1 MEPIRH
7 LAELLLKCDT
17 NSAGI
22 TFLQSGQD
30 QSYTYSELHNRAAAV
45 LVMLQERGIPVA
57 CPVIIQ
63 TEDNEAF
70 IILFWACV
78 LGGYVPVPVTAAH
91 NDEQRNKLL
100 QIYKELGVA
109 YVIAASEAIS
119 SLGTYSSRIG
129 AEELYRCLVTRT
141 VLLEEVLS
149 ADLTLAACAKLH
161 TPRSEDTAFI
171 QFSSG
176 STGNPKGV
184 VLTHDNLLANMSAI
198 LAGSRTTESDS
209 SLSWLPLTHDMGLIG
224 FHLTPILGRIHQYQ
238 MTTSAFVL
246 HPMNWLRTASERR
259 ISCLASPNFG
269 YSHFLQHFKPE
280 QAVGE
285 QWDLSCI
292 RLIFNGAE
300 PISEAICRQFL
311 VSLKPYGLPSN
322 SLFPVYG
329 LAEASLAVTFPDPEE
344 ELRVSYLD
352 REQLGL
358 GSPVCLVEAES
369 KQAVPILDLGYPVKD
384 CAVSI
389 RDEDQI
395 QMDEGRIGLIY
406 IQGRNVTAGYYNL
419 PDANKQL
426 ITPDGWLNTGDLGYV
441 VGGRLFVTGRMK
453 DILFVNGQNL
463 YPHDLEQIASE
474 AQSLSLGKIAVC
486 GVQDPV
492 SKQDEIVVFVQHRG
506 KLESFTGIRADVKSL
521 LNRATGLD
529 VTTVLPIRQIPKT
542 TSGKIQRYLLA
553 ERFASGEFTEAATKL
568 TIWEIETLLPAAGD
582 NSSLQG
588 QDIAMTDTEIRIADF
603 WSEVL
608 GISQPSMNAHFLEL
622 GGNSLKAGMIASRLQ
637 DTWAIEASLGEVLQ
651 HETIRS
657 LAAWVDSCSGNKQAE
672 QAIPIIPVGARA
684 YYPLTS
690 AQNRLYVLQQINPS
704 LTHYNLP
711 YEISLTGACD
721 QTKLAAAWQDLTRR
735 HVMLRTSISML
746 DGTAVQYVAE
756 EVELPLLW
764 VDGTDWTEEQIRH
777 YSISFV
783 RPFKM
788 EQAPLFRVEIVKLAH
803 DRHLMLLDMHH
814 IITDGSSMGIWI
826 REFAALY
833 DGVELPAQPLQYT
846 DIALW
851 LDMQRNTS
859 EWERSRQYWQT
870 TFTDG
875 CPRLTLPLDQT
886 RPLTPSYS
894 GRVESVRVDAA
905 LVNKL
910 NKLAHTSGCTLYT
923 VLVSL
928 YYVLLS
934 RYSGQQ
940 DIVIGTA
947 AAGRTRTEMEQVAG
961 LFVNMIPLRLR
972 RTDVSPKIQETNTSP
987 LAVIEQNADQTHIHE
1002 SSSTVVDITLNA
1014 WFRAVQEQLSEA
1026 LRHQTLPFEEMM
1038 EAAGH
1043 ISEMGRHPLFDTAFT
1058 LQNMDLP
1065 ELRTKQF
1072 TCEIAPLHTSTSKF
1086 DMSWE
1091 GYVTAQGLDLHVEFS
1106 LELFRSDSIRQ
1117 MLRCYTYLLEQ
1128 AVDNSVQTLNKLEL
1142 MSEPEQAQLIME
1154 CSEMTDSRH
1163 RDMALHEW
1171 FEWQVDEQPEAI
1183 ALEMGEHKW
1192 HYAKLNSEANRLA
1205 RWLMDKST
1213 VSQAAANARREGARP
1228 CVALIMD
1235 RSMEMIA
1242 AMLAVLKA
1250 GMAYVPIDPSFP
1262 TERIRYMFEDAQIS
1276 AALVNGDR
1284 LQLRRELEESG
1295 ALPSVWFHV
1304 TEQQME
1310 YINYDESNLAVA
1322 TNVDDVAYMMYT
1334 SGTTGRPK
1342 GIYTTHANVTRVV
1355 RHTNYLELTAH
1366 DTLLQLS
1373 NYAFDGSTFDIY
1385 GALLNGS
1392 RLIMLQMDEIA
1403 DPFRIME
1410 QIVNKGVTV
1419 FFATT
1424 ALFNM
1429 LVDHDLAGLMQVRH
1443 VLFGGER
1450 ASMSHVRRA
1459 YDAMGPGK
1467 LLHVYGPTETTVFA
1481 SCYPILSWNSEQVTI
1496 PIGQP
1501 ITRTELYV
1509 LDAEGRMA
1517 AKGAAGE
1524 LYIGGDGLALGY
1536 ANLPAMT
1543 AERFVK
1549 HCTDSTRR
1557 MYRTSDLVRWN
1568 ADGQLEYL
1576 DRLDKQVKLRGY
1588 RIELGEIESAWL
1600 RLPDVREA
1608 YITTRELGGD
1618 LALCAYIVADK
1629 PIVVAEYV
1637 QELRRVL
1644 PYYMVPAAVI
1654 QLDKLPLT
1662 SNGKV
1667 DMRALPAPEAAFMV
1681 LQPETE
1687 TERDLQLLWQEA
1699 LNVDEIGV
1707 TDHFFERG
1715 GHSLKASKLASLIYK
1730 HFHLQMPIQQIF
1742 SLPTIRE
1749 QAAWIDGHDKVDRS
1763 GYRSIPAAVRMPAYP
1778 TSPAQQRMYLLD
1790 QFEGVGTTYHMPI
1803 LFEVEGELTLDL
1815 AEAAWQKMITTH
1827 EPFRTSFRMYE
1838 GHIQQLIHESAAF
1851 QMNQIVLPDKVEGW
1865 DKKELTTYCLRYLRP
1880 FCLSEAPLLHGYWII
1895 AQSKRYMLIDIHH
1908 IVADGISLQTLIS
1921 DWARCV
1927 AGYVSQPP
1935 EVQYKDYAVWLNGE
1949 QAVTDLKRSEAYWQQ
1964 QLPQELPVL
1973 ELPTDFSR
1981 GDQRSFRGGLVPFEL
1996 SSQTG
2001 KRMAEHCERRGLT
2014 MNSFLFSLYSLLLHQ
2029 FTGQDECIIGS
2040 LASGRTHPDTE
2051 QMIGMFN
2058 AFLPIFIG
2066 INSGRTVDEHTKY
2079 VQDQLSGA
2087 YSHQEFSV
2095 ESLINLDQR
2104 PVPYDRS
2111 RNPLFD
2117 TMLIVH
2123 NQMDA
2128 EEQVCG
2134 HGFKLKPLPLHTAT
2148 AKLDVKLDIFL
2159 YGDGR
2164 ISGAMEYNTDLF
2176 KEETISRLV
2185 AQWLHLMEQALQQPE
2200 QGCCEL
2206 LRASEADTVLLSGFN
2221 ETSAPFPSHMLLHQW
2236 LEEQARAH
2244 PDRTAVRCA
2253 EQELTYRQLNER
2265 ANQFARVLRGY
2276 GVKADTVVPVV
2287 AERSLELFVGIFAI
2301 LKAGGAYLPISPEYP
2316 EERIRYFLEDS
2327 QSKLVCTQ
2335 HKWRKS
2341 LPFYGTVIELDDE
2354 TCGRSKDR
2362 HDLVPVSTPQHL
2374 AYVIYTSGSTGMP
2387 KGVMVEHCAIVNR
2400 IHWMQQAY
2408 PLTEADIILHKT
2420 PITFDVS
2427 VWELFWWS
2435 AAGATVYVL
2444 EPGGEKDPVSLI
2456 ETIDLQR
2463 ITIMH
2468 FVPSMLGLFLR
2479 SADQRCGDDEYGM
2492 LSSLRFVFTSGEAL
2506 MPQHVETFRKIFK
2519 DKRTA
2524 ALVNLYG
2531 PTEAAVDVTA
2541 YACDAYCKGSVPIGS
2556 PISNIQ
2562 LYIVNEELE
2571 QQPIGVPGQLCIAG
2585 TGLARGYWN
2594 KPALTAERFVE
2605 HPHQPATRM
2614 YLTGDRA
2621 RWLPD
2626 GNIEYQGRMDQQV
2639 KIRGIRIECG
2649 EIEHVL
2655 LRHSGIAEAVVTA
2668 VEDKLLEQVLCAYIV
2683 PQAAGKVS
2691 QQGDHQLEQL
2701 VTDPD
2706 TVFSSQ
2712 ADMFDD
2718 EELMTWMQRLL
2729 PEYMIPVYIIR
2740 LDQLPLTPSGKLDRR
2755 NLPLPS
2761 WKTGGSGEA
2770 PQTSTEQQLAAIWQQ
2785 VLAVTAPARDDH
2797 FFMLG
2802 GHSLRAAQ
2810 LAGLVEQ
2817 QFQVQFTLQH
2827 VFQAPVLRHMAT
2839 VIETAGCMTSMPLE
2853 PVEKR
2858 PNYPLSLAQNRLFIL
2873 QEMDQ
2878 EQTAYNLPFAVHI
2891 KGALDTETLE
2901 RALIRLVE
2909 EHEPLRTSF
2918 KWYEG
2923 APVQCIV
2930 ESEHVEMRLEHYNQS
2945 KRHQSLDEAMLEA
2958 AKTFI
2963 RPFDL
2968 SKAPLM
2974 RACLMERGSDEF
2986 TLMMDMHHIVSDGIS
3001 MNIMADQLVREY
3013 EYLHGMNNGTS
3024 KANDDRHSLTAAK
3037 PLRIQYKDYAVWQQQ
3052 WMSSEARTKEETYW
3066 REALEGSLPLL
3077 HLPLDYTRPALQSFK
3092 GECVYAELTQSQLEL
3107 VKAAA
3112 SKLDMTLFMY
3122 VLTAFHA
3129 LLFKVSGQEDII
3141 VGTPIGGRLHTD
3153 TEPLIGMFVNTLPIR
3168 TRPTASITFS
3178 AFAHQVKHQTVQAFA
3193 HQTLPFEQIVTALQ
3207 VPRDLSRNP
3216 IFDVLFVMQNMGLP
3230 STEVEGLQF
3239 DSQLLNAGVSK
3250 LDLTVEVTEIEGGLH
3265 IRAEYATAL
3274 FERTSVLR
3282 LLDYYMHVLTSA
3294 AAQPDAALGELRL
3307 MTHAEECSMYG
3318 LFNCT
3323 RHLFPV
3329 DMTLGEAVEQYA
3341 KDEPART
3348 ALLVGDRE
3356 VTYGELQHQA
3366 EHLAHLLRSKG
3377 VKTDS
3382 LVAICMERSLAMIVA
3397 ILGIWKAGGAY
3408 VPISPS
3414 QPLDRMRF
3422 VLEDSNT
3429 SLVLV
3434 ETGSEMLQ
3442 ADLGDVV
3449 LVPVSAC
3456 MFASDRLD
3464 DMVAM
3469 SMGETQCSEQTIH
3482 SDNRQAITDNATSND
3497 AAYVIYTSGSTG
3509 QPKGVLVEHQAAVNR
3524 IHWMQEMYPLHAED
3538 VILQK
3543 TPYTFDVSVWEL
3555 IWWAFGGAKVALL
3568 EPGEEKDPSAIVAA
3582 IARYRV
3588 TTIHFVPSMLEL
3600 FLAHLEH
3607 NPHARH
3613 GLSSL
3618 RYVFTS
3624 GEALKAEHV
3633 ERFKQLMT
3641 DYSNAALINLYGP
3654 TEAAID
3660 VTYYDCSEWQGTLVP
3675 IGKPIYNTELYVVN
3689 DQFQRQPI
3697 GIPGELCIAG
3707 TCLARGYVNRE
3718 ELTAERFIVNPY
3730 VPGSKMYRTGDMA
3743 RWLPDGNIEYLGR
3756 LDNQVK
3762 VRGFRIECGEI
3773 EHALLKEPFVRD
3785 AIVVKL
3791 EDSTRADYLCAY
3803 LVTTATVTAAQ
3814 LRASLQLRLPEY
3826 MIPAVYVEL
3835 ESMPLTSNGK
3845 VDRRRLP
3852 RPEHRV
3858 DSGQEFVEAKDGT
3871 EEVVASVWRELL
3883 GRERIGSRDNFFDCG
3898 GDSLLIIRMHHM
3910 LDRRYPGLLKVTD
3923 LFNYPTVSGLA
3934 AYIDVM
3940 QTGHLSADWSGLQVP
3955 EQLLNRTSSTEWN
3968 GLYRFEVDKMLLD
3981 GLRKVSHAEGI
3992 RVNELMLA
4000 VLAWYFKQATG
4011 SQNVQMLHMNDE
4023 REARLIKIDFTQTQD
4038 FHELVSVVTE
4048 GDQVLKRLEQ
4058 WRKLPTGEGS
4068 KNQSIAPLFYEGAPH
4083 KLAVNYE
4090 LLQAY
4095 ELIVSLPVVTVE
4107 HAVLKGEWAFNGQR
4121 MDKERMRHWLQG
4133 YVKLLRLVV
4142 QQFEHTV
4149 HSIGAETAASTDK
4162 G

>member
-1 MEPIRH
+1 MKPIRH
-7 LAELLLKCDT
+7 LAELLLKSDT
-17 NSAGI
+17 KSAGI

-30 QSYTYSELHNRAAAV
+30 RSYSYNDLYNKSAAV
-45 LVMLQERGIPVA
+45 LSMLQERGIPVA
-57 CPVIIQ
+57 CPIIIQ
-63 TEDNEAF
+63 TDDNEALV
-70 IILFWACV
+70 ILFWACV

-100 QIYKELGVA
+100 QIYKELGLA
-109 YVIAASEAIS
+109 YVVAAGEAIS
-119 SLGTYSSRIG
+119 SLGAYSSRVG
-129 AEELYRCLVTRT
+129 AEELYRSLVTRT
-141 VLLEEVLS
+141 VLLDEVLS
-149 ADLTLAACAKLH
+149 ADATLATGAKLH
-161 TPRSEDTAFI
+161 TPRMEDTAFI

-176 STGNPKGV
+176 STGSPKGV

-198 LAGSRTTESDS
+198 LDGSRTTEADS

-269 YSHFLQHFKPE
+269 YAHFLQHFKPE

-285 QWDLSCI
+285 QWDLSCV

-300 PISEAICRQFL
+300 PISEVICRQFL
-311 VSLKPYGLPSN
+311 TCLAPYGLPSN

-344 ELRVSYLD
+344 ELQVSYLD

-358 GSPVCLVEAES
+358 GSAVCLVDAEAKE
-369 KQAVPILDLGYPVKD
+369 AVPILDLGYPVKD
-384 CAVSI
+384 CAVTI

-395 QMDEGRIGLIY
+395 QMEEGHIGLIY
-406 IQGRNVTAGYYNL
+406 IQGRNVTAGYFNL
-419 PDANKQL
+419 PDINKQL
-426 ITPDGWLNTGDLGYV
+426 ITVDGWLNTGDLGYMQN
-441 VGGRLFVTGRMK
+441 GRLFVTGRMK

-474 AQSLSLGKIAVC
+474 AKSLSLGKVAVC

-492 SKQDEIVVFVQHRG
+492 TKQDEIVVFVQYRG
-506 KLESFTGIRADVKSL
+506 KLESFVGIRSEVKSL

-529 VTTVLPIRQIPKT
+529 VTSVLPIRQIPKT

-553 ERFASGEFTEAATKL
+553 ERFGSGEFTEVVAKLAILEVDAT
-568 TIWEIETLLPAAGD
+568 PSAAGD
-582 NSSLQG
+582 DSRFQA
-588 QDIAMTDTEIRIADF
+588 QIMTMTDTESRIAAF
-603 WSEVL
+603 WNEVL
-608 GISQPSMNAHFLEL
+608 GLSQPSIDAHFLEM

-637 DTWAIEASLGEVLQ
+637 DTWGLEVSLGEVLQ

-657 LAAWVDSCSGNKQAE
+657 LAAWVDASIGDKQVE
-672 QAIPIIPVGARA
+672 QTNPIVPASASA

-711 YEISLTGACD
+711 YVVTITGTCD
-721 QTKLAAAWQDLTRR
+721 YTKLAAAWQQLMRR
-735 HVMLRTSISML
+735 HVMLRTSISQL
-746 DGTAVQYVAE
+746 EDTAVQYVAE
-756 EVELPLLW
+756 DVELPLLW
-764 VDGTDWTEEQIRH
+764 VDGTDWTEEQIRS
-777 YSISFV
+777 YSVSFV
-783 RPFKM
+783 RPFQL
-788 EQAPLFRVEIVKLAH
+788 EQAPLFRIEIVKLAH

-833 DGVELPAQPLQYT
+833 DGFELPARSLQYT
-846 DIALW
+846 DVALW
-851 LDMQRNTS
+851 LNKQHDTP
-859 EWERSRQYWQT
+859 EWRHAWQHWQA
-870 TFTDG
+870 TFADG
-875 CPRLTLPLDQT
+875 CPRLTLPLDFV
-886 RPLTPSYS
+886 RPLTPSYR
-894 GRVESVRVDAA
+894 GGVESVRIDAA
-905 LVNKL
+905 LLSKL
-910 NKLAHTSGCTLYT
+910 HKLANNSGCTLYT

-947 AAGRTRTEMEQVAG
+947 AAGRTRTEMEQIAG

-972 RTDVSPKIQETNTSP
+972 NNISNMQQSKSNPAAVSELASNQANLQGSTSTI
-987 LAVIEQNADQTHIHE
+987 L
-1002 SSSTVVDITLNA
+1002 DITLSE
-1014 WFRAVQEQLSEA
+1014 WFQAVQEQLSAA
-1026 LRHQTLPFEEMM
+1026 LRHQALPFEDMM

-1043 ISEMGRHPLFDTAFT
+1043 ISEMGRHPFFDTAFT

-1065 ELRTKQF
+1065 ELRTQHF
-1072 TCEIAPLHTSTSKF
+1072 TCEIAPLLTSTSKF

-1106 LELFRSDSIRQ
+1106 LELFRADTIRQ

-1128 AVDNSVQTLNKLEL
+1128 AVDYSDQSLSKLEL
-1142 MSEPEQAQLIME
+1142 MNKPQQAQLLRE
-1154 CSEMTDSRH
+1154 CSEMTDVRH
-1163 RDMALHEW
+1163 REMTLHGW
-1171 FEWQVDEQPEAI
+1171 FEWQVEERPEAI
-1183 ALEMGEHKW
+1183 ALEMDEQQW
-1192 HYAKLNSEANRLA
+1192 SYAKLNAEANRLA
-1205 RWLMDKST
+1205 RWLLDTST
-1213 VSQAAANARREGARP
+1213 ASQADSNVTKAGVRP
-1228 CVALIMD
+1228 YVALIMD

-1262 TERIRYMFEDAQIS
+1262 TERIRYMFEDAKVR
-1276 AALVNGDR
+1276 AVLVNGDR
-1284 LQLRRELEESG
+1284 RQLRNELEEAG
-1295 ALPSVWFHV
+1295 ALPAVWLHV
-1304 TEQQME
+1304 TDQRLE
-1310 YINYDESNLAVA
+1310 YMNDDGSNLSIT
-1322 TNVDDVAYMMYT
+1322 TNVDEVAYMMYT

-1342 GIYTTHANVTRVV
+1342 GIYTTHANVSRVV
-1355 RHTNYLELTAH
+1355 RHTNYLELTAQ

-1392 RLIMLQMDEIA
+1392 RLILLHTDETA

-1410 QIVNKGVTV
+1410 RIVNKGVTV

-1429 LVDHDLAGLMQVRH
+1429 LVDHDLAGLAQVRH

-1450 ASMSHVRRA
+1450 ASMTHVRRA

-1481 SCYPILSWNSEQVTI
+1481 SCYPIVSWISTQATI
-1496 PIGQP
+1496 PIGRP
-1501 ITRTELYV
+1501 ITRTELFV
-1509 LDAEGRMA
+1509 LDSDGRLA
-1517 AKGAAGE
+1517 AKGVAGE
-1524 LYIGGDGLALGY
+1524 LYIGGDGVALGY
-1536 ANLPAMT
+1536 AHLQAMT
-1543 AERFVK
+1543 AERFVI
-1549 HCTDSTRR
+1549 HNSDSTRR
-1557 MYRTSDLVRWN
+1557 MYRTGDLVRWN

-1600 RLPDVREA
+1600 KLPHIREA
-1608 YITTRELGGD
+1608 HLTTRELGGD
-1618 LALCAYIVADK
+1618 LALCAYVVADK
-1629 PIVVAEYV
+1629 PIVAAEYV

-1667 DMRALPAPEAAFMV
+1667 DARALPAPEAAFTV

-1687 TERDLQLLWQEA
+1687 TERALQLLWQEA
-1699 LNVDEIGV
+1699 LHADEIGV

-1730 HFHLQMPIQQIF
+1730 QFHLQMPIQQIF
-1742 SLPTIRE
+1742 TCPTIRE
-1749 QAAWIDGHDKVDRS
+1749 QAAWIDIQAKTDTQ
-1763 GYRSIPAAVRMPAYP
+1763 GYYPIPAAEPMLAYP
-1778 TSPAQQRMYLLD
+1778 TTPAQQRMYLLD

-1803 LFEVEGELTLDL
+1803 LFEVEGELTREQ
-1815 AEAAWQKMITTH
+1815 AEAAWQEMINIH

-1838 GHIQQLIHESAAF
+1838 GHIQQLIHESVSF
-1851 QMNQIVLPDKVEGW
+1851 QMNQITLPENVDDK
-1865 DKKELTTYCLRYLRP
+1865 DMQQLSAYCLRYLRP
-1880 FCLSEAPLLHGYWII
+1880 FHLSAAPLLQGYWISG
-1895 AQSKRYMLIDIHH
+1895 QSKHYMLIDIHH
-1908 IVADGISLQTLIS
+1908 IVADGISIQTLIS
-1921 DWARCV
+1921 DWAGYV
-1927 AGYVSQPP
+1927 AGYTSQPP
-1935 EVQYKDYAVWLNGE
+1935 NVQYKDYAVWLNGE
-1949 QAVTDLKRSEAYWQQ
+1949 QADPAMKRSEAYWRR

-1981 GDQRSFRGGLVPFEL
+1981 GDQRSFNGGVVPFEL
-1996 SSQTG
+1996 SSQMGT
-2001 KRMAEHCERRGLT
+2001 KIAEYCERSGIT

-2029 FTGQDECIIGS
+2029 FTGQDECVIGS

-2066 INSGRTVDEHTKY
+2066 IDSGRTVDEHTKY
-2079 VQDQLSGA
+2079 VQEQLSGA

-2095 ESLINLDQR
+2095 DSLLHFNDR
-2104 PVPYDRS
+2104 PQAYDRS

-2128 EEQVCG
+2128 EEQVHG
-2134 HGFKLKPLPLHTAT
+2134 HSFKLNPLPVHTNT

-2164 ISGAMEYNTDLF
+2164 ISGAAEYNTDLF
-2176 KEETISRLV
+2176 KEATISRLV
-2185 AQWLHLMEQALQQPE
+2185 AQWLHLIEQALQKPGQV
-2200 QGCCEL
+2200 CCEL
-2206 LRASEADTVLLSGFN
+2206 LRASEADMKMINAFN
-2221 ETSAPFPSHMLLHQW
+2221 ETAAPFPSHMLLHQW
-2236 LEEQARAH
+2236 LEEQARLY

-2253 EQELTYRQLNER
+2253 DHELTYRQLNER

-2316 EERIRYFLEDS
+2316 EERIRYFLDDS

-2335 HKWRKS
+2335 HKWRGS
-2341 LPFYGTVIELDDE
+2341 LPFEGTIIELDDE

-2362 HDLVPVSTPQHL
+2362 HDLAPISTPHHL

-2387 KGVMVEHCAIVNR
+2387 KGVMVEHAAIVNR
-2400 IHWMQQAY
+2400 IYWMQQSY
-2408 PLTEADIILHKT
+2408 PLTEADTILHKT

-2435 AAGATVYVL
+2435 AAGAAVYVL
-2444 EPGGEKDPVSLI
+2444 EPGGEKDPVGLMA
-2456 ETIDLQR
+2456 TIDLQR

-2479 SADQRCGDDEYGM
+2479 SADQRCGEGNDASSM
-2492 LSSLRFVFTSGEAL
+2492 LSSLRYVFTSGEAL
-2506 MPQHVETFRKIFK
+2506 LPQHVETFHNIFK
-2519 DKRTA
+2519 ANRTA

-2541 YACDAYCKGSVPIGS
+2541 YACSAYRGGSVPIGS

-2562 LYIVNEELE
+2562 LYIVNEDLE
-2571 QQPIGVPGQLCIAG
+2571 QQPIGVSGQLCIAG

-2605 HPHQPATRM
+2605 HPHQSGTRM

-2621 RWLPD
+2621 KWLPD
-2626 GNIEYQGRMDQQV
+2626 GNIEYQGRIDQQV

-2655 LRHSGIAEAVVTA
+2655 LRHPGVAEAVVTA
-2668 VEDKLLEQVLCAYIV
+2668 VEDQLKERVLCAYIV
-2683 PQAAGKVS
+2683 PQAAAKVS
-2691 QQGDHQLEQL
+2691 QQVDQQVEQL
-2701 VTDPD
+2701 AND
-2706 TVFSSQ
+2706 
-2712 ADMFDD
+2712 ADIVYSNEAALCDD
-2718 EELMTWMQRLL
+2718 ESLMIWMRRLL

-2740 LDQLPLTPSGKLDRR
+2740 LDQWPLTPSGKLDRR
-2755 NLPLPS
+2755 SLPQPD
-2761 WKTGGSGEA
+2761 WKTGGSGEL
-2770 PQTSTEQQLAAIWQQ
+2770 PQTPTELKLAAIWQQ
-2785 VLAVTAPARDDH
+2785 VLAVASPARDDH

-2839 VIETAGCMTSMPLE
+2839 VIEAAGGMTSMPLE
-2853 PVEKR
+2853 QVELR
-2858 PNYPLSLAQNRLFIL
+2858 PHYPLSLAQNRLFIL

-2891 KGALDTETLE
+2891 KGALDPEILE
-2901 RALIRLVE
+2901 RALVRLVE
-2909 EHEPLRTSF
+2909 RHEPLRTCF

-2930 ESEHVEMRLEHYNQS
+2930 APEQIELRLERSMSSNQQ
-2945 KRHQSLDEAMLEA
+2945 QSLDDAMLEA
-2958 AKTFI
+2958 GKSFI

-2968 SKAPLM
+2968 TKAPLM
-2974 RACLMERGSDEF
+2974 RACLMERDSNEF
-2986 TLMMDMHHIVSDGIS
+2986 TLLMDMHHIVSDGIS
-3001 MNIMADQLVREY
+3001 MNVMAAQLVREY
-3013 EYLHGMNNGTS
+3013 EDLHD
-3024 KANDDRHSLTAAK
+3024 KLSLTAAN

-3052 WMSSEARTKEETYW
+3052 WMSSEARTQEETYW
-3066 REALEGSLPLL
+3066 REALAGSLPLL

-3092 GECVYAELTQSQLEL
+3092 GECVYAELKQPQLEL

-3112 SKLDMTLFMY
+3112 DKLDMTLFMY

-3141 VGTPIGGRLHTD
+3141 VGTPIGGRLHPD

-3168 TRPTASITFS
+3168 TQPSASIPFATF
-3178 AFAHQVKHQTVQAFA
+3178 AQQVKQRTVQAFA

-3216 IFDVLFVMQNMGLP
+3216 IFDVMFVMQNMGLP
-3230 STEVEGLQF
+3230 TTEVKGLQF
-3239 DSQLLNAGVSK
+3239 ASQLLDAGVSK
-3250 LDLTVEVTEIEGGLH
+3250 LDLTVEVTEIEGGLR

-3274 FERTSVLR
+3274 FERASVMR

-3294 AAQPDAALGELRL
+3294 AAQPNALLGELRL
-3307 MTHAEECSMYG
+3307 MTEAEECNIYD
-3318 LFNCT
+3318 LFNDT
-3323 RHLFPV
+3323 KHSFPAH
-3329 DMTLGEAVEQYA
+3329 MTLGEAVEKFA
-3341 KDEPART
+3341 HAEPART
-3348 ALLVGDRE
+3348 ALLVGDQA

-3366 EHLAHLLRSKG
+3366 EHVAHLLRSKG
-3377 VKTDS
+3377 VKADS
-3382 LVAICMERSLAMIVA
+3382 LVAICMERSLEMIVA
-3397 ILGIWKAGGAY
+3397 MLAIWKAGGAY
-3408 VPISPS
+3408 VPIAPS
-3414 QPLDRMRF
+3414 QPLDRIRF

-3434 ETGSEMLQ
+3434 ETSSELLHVQ
-3442 ADLGDVV
+3442 LGDVE
-3449 LVPVSAC
+3449 LMPIAAFSSAYDES
-3456 MFASDRLD
+3456 SDLTA
-3464 DMVAM
+3464 VNKGTAQ
-3469 SMGETQCSEQTIH
+3469 STEQTFGGEH
-3482 SDNRQAITDNATSND
+3482 SQAVTSNSTSND

-3509 QPKGVLVEHQAAVNR
+3509 QPKGVLVEHKAAVNR
-3524 IHWMQEMYPLHAED
+3524 IYWMQTMYPLHEGD

-3568 EPGEEKDPSAIVAA
+3568 EPGGEKDPNAIVAA
-3582 IARYRV
+3582 IEQHRV

-3607 NPHARH
+3607 NPQARNR
-3613 GLSSL
+3613 LASL

-3633 ERFKQLMT
+3633 ERFKQLVT
-3641 DYSNAALINLYGP
+3641 VHSNAALINLYGP

-3660 VTYYDCSEWQGTLVP
+3660 VTYYECSQWEGTLVP

-3689 DQFQRQPI
+3689 EQLQRQPI

-3718 ELTAERFIVNPY
+3718 ELTAERFIENPF
-3730 VPGSKMYRTGDMA
+3730 VPDSKMYRTGDMA
-3743 RWLPDGNIEYLGR
+3743 RWLPDGNVEYLGR

-3773 EHALLKEPFVRD
+3773 EHALLKEPCVRD
-3785 AIVVKL
+3785 AIVVKM
-3791 EDSTRADYLCAY
+3791 EDNTRADYLCAY
-3803 LVTTATVTAAQ
+3803 LVTTAPVTAAQ
-3814 LRASLQLRLPEY
+3814 LRASLQQRLPEY

-3835 ESMPLTSNGK
+3835 DHMPLSSNGK
-3845 VDRRRLP
+3845 VDRRQLP

-3858 DSGQEFVEAKDGT
+3858 DSGHEFVAAKEGT

-3910 LDRRYPGLLKVTD
+3910 LDHQYPGLLKVTD
-3923 LFNYPTVSGLA
+3923 LFNYPTVSDLA
-3934 AYIDVM
+3934 AYID
-3940 QTGHLSADWSGLQVP
+3940 TLLADHLRADWSGLQVP
-3955 EQLLNRTSSTEWN
+3955 EQLLNRSSATEWN
-3968 GLYRFEVDKMLLD
+3968 GLYRFEVDQKLLN
-3981 GLRKVSHAEGI
+3981 GLRKVSYSEGI

-4011 SQNVQMLHMNDE
+4011 AQDVQLLHVNDK
-4023 REARLIKIDFTQTQD
+4023 REARLVNIDFSLTRD
-4038 FHELVSVVTE
+4038 FHELVSIVTAE
-4048 GDQVLKRLEQ
+4048 PHVLNRLEQ
-4058 WRKLPTGEGS
+4058 WRKTPTGEGS
-4068 KNQSIAPLFYEGAPH
+4068 RNQSIAPLFYEGAPH
-4083 KLAVNYE
+4083 RLAVNYE
-4090 LLQAY
+4090 LLQAH
-4095 ELIVSLPVVTVE
+4095 ELIVSLPIVTTDHV
-4107 HAVLKGEWAFNGQR
+4107 VLKGEWAFNGQR
-4121 MDKERMRHWLQG
+4121 LDKERMKQWLLG

-4142 QQFEHTV
+4142 QQFEQTV
-4149 HSIGAETAASTDK
+4149 HSIRSETAASTDK